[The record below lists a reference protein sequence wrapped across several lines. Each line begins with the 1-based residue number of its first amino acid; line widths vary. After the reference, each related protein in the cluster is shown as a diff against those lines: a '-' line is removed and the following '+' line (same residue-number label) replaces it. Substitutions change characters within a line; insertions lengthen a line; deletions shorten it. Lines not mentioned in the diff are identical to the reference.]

1 MPKIET
7 SPGSKLH
14 ELYKMQ
20 IIDRERDSSLLT
32 PPDDYIGPA
41 YLRSELCLI
50 PISIIGSLGLVDER
64 DSTGRERSKFA
75 AQLDSTGVNN
85 RIQGGVWVERVG
97 VKPSVLEK
105 FLMEGPKKPE
115 EKDSENAP
123 DPVKSNNSIESDLQD
138 IPQGY
143 HGSALLI
150 LDGTNVPVYVGGIG
164 EETGIGHVRA
174 RLDLGRCGQIRLEGE
189 INADKVKARQSDIE
203 ECNERQR
210 KWDYKNW

>member
-14 ELYKMQ
+14 ELYKAQ
-20 IIDRERDSSLLT
+20 VIDRERDSSLLT

-41 YLRSELCLI
+41 YLRSQSCLI
-50 PISIIGSLGLVDER
+50 PISIIGSLGIVDER
-64 DSTGRERSKFA
+64 GITGKERSKFA

-85 RIQGGVWVERVG
+85 RIQGGVWVDRVG
-97 VKPSVLEK
+97 VKPSVLER
-105 FLMEGPKKPE
+105 FLMEGPKKLE
-115 EKDSENAP
+115 EKESENVNE
-123 DPVKSNNSIESDLQD
+123 PVININSTENDLQD

-150 LDGTNVPVYVGGIG
+150 LDGTYVPVYVGGIG
-164 EETGIGHVRA
+164 EETGIGHVRV
-174 RLDLGRCGQIRLEGE
+174 RLDLGRCGQVRLEGE
-189 INADKVKARQSDIE
+189 INSDKVKAKLSDIE
-203 ECNERQR
+203 ECYERQR